1 MAYVERKHLERA
13 SCVSVGLASMA
24 ICVNSN
30 IMSVCLIHA
39 RMVEPVLM
47 KLVTSVAHVEAD
59 ILAKTVLLISMSALH
74 ILVQMV
80 APVQMKL
87 MDTLVL
93 VLLVTQGQ
101 TVLQK

>member
-1 MAYVERKHLERA
+1 MAYVERMHLERTL
-13 SCVSVGLASMA
+13 CVSVQLVSMA
-24 ICVNSN
+24 TCVSLNMMN
-30 IMSVCLIHA
+30 AFLIHA